1 MLHLSE
7 EDDRYNYI
15 GMVREIVMLFV
26 VATDRNGKKRI
37 ISARK
42 ATRREVREYN
52 EQNAKNLCASESPT
66 FDR

>member
-1 MLHLSE
+1 MLHSSE
-7 EDDRYNYI
+7 ENDRYNYI

-52 EQNAKNLCASESPT
+52 EQNAKKPMRL
-66 FDR
+66 